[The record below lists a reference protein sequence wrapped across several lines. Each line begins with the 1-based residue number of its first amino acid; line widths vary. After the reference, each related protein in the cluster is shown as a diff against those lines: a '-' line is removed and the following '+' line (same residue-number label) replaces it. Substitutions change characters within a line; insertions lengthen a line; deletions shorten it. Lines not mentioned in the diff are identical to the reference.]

1 MTHLLCE
8 TKYKKE
14 SLSASAWEAIQ
25 LSHSLE
31 VESQRGRSSSVS
43 SVIKNL
49 PLEEVASDASTQSS
63 DRSAKPDEFVNNCS
77 HFVKKYTPLQP
88 EIYLVV
94 KLSWM
99 HFKELLEYI
108 NQTVLM
114 FILDTLGFLDI
125 L

>member
-1 MTHLLCE
+1 M
-8 TKYKKE
+8 
-14 SLSASAWEAIQ
+14 
-25 LSHSLE
+25 
-31 VESQRGRSSSVS
+31 S
-43 SVIKNL
+43 SVINNVQ
-49 PLEEVASDASTQSS
+49 LEELASDASTESS

-108 NQTVLM
+108 NQTILI